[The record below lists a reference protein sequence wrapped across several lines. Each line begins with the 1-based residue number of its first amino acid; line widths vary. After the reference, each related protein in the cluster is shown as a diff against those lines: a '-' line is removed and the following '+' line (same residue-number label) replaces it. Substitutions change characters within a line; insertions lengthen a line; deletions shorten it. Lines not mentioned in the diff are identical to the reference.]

1 MEVFGFSGTR
11 YGDSETFDK
20 KKAAV
25 CCLCKV
31 VSPHSVN
38 TTNFAT
44 HLEHHHPVEYSSFPK
59 SGRTSDSDSG
69 STSSASLSDTKGDRG
84 R

>member
-11 YGDSETFDK
+11 SGDSETFDK

-31 VSPHSVN
+31 VSPYSGN

-44 HLEHHHPVEYSSFPK
+44 HLEHHHPVEYSFPK
-59 SGRTSDSDSG
+59 SGRTSVSASG
-69 STSSASLSDTKGDRG
+69 SSSSASLSDAKGD
-84 R
+84 